1 VKENIM
7 ENTHAS
13 VSASEKSWWL
23 DEALSLEPDEHPCP
37 PLSGEHEYD
46 VVIVGGGFT
55 GLWTA
60 LALRQR
66 APHLSVALVEA
77 QVCGAG
83 ASGKNGGKTHGY
95 WSALA
100 NTVNALGSD
109 GALAIAKAGDWAQDA
124 VRTFATAP
132 GRDVWW
138 RDGANVV
145 VSTTPAQDS
154 KIRAFK
160 ELADKLGVGDCVS
173 VLSPNDVQKVCASP
187 TFRGGLGF
195 PAAATVHPARLA
207 RALRRAAIEAGCR
220 IYENTSMSGLDEGSP
235 NRIRTEG
242 GILIAREVVLAT
254 NAALAARK
262 EIAPHLSVFS
272 SYAIMSAPAE
282 KQLEEIGWRGDE
294 SFADLRMFLHYFRR
308 TPDGRILMG
317 SGSGPIAYG
326 SACSGPQMT
335 GDRNS
340 LVRAE
345 RGLRRLVPS
354 FADVPVEKG
363 WGGAIDVSSDRLP
376 FFRTLDNRRVHYACG
391 FSGHGVNATYI
402 AGQCL
407 ASLVLDEKDRWSD
420 LPFCTRKLPRLPPEP
435 FRYIGASAIRWGI
448 LESEEADERGRRASL
463 PARAVARLPELLGLK
478 VGVR

>member
-1 VKENIM
+1 MNNEK
-7 ENTHAS
+7 
-13 VSASEKSWWL
+13 VSISPSEQSWWL
-23 DEALSLEPDEHPCP
+23 DEALSAERDAHSCP
-37 PLSGEHEYD
+37 PLSGEHECD
-46 VVIVGGGFT
+46 VAIVGGGFT

-66 APHLSVALVEA
+66 APHLSVTLIEA
-77 QVCGAG
+77 QICGAG
-83 ASGKNGGKTHGY
+83 ASGKNGGKSHGY
-95 WSALA
+95 WSALVS
-100 NTVNALGSD
+100 TVNALGPD

-124 VRTFATAP
+124 IRTFATER

-145 VSTTPAQDS
+145 VSTTAAQDK
-154 KIRAFK
+154 KIPAFK
-160 ELADKLGVGDCVS
+160 QLADNLGVGDCVS
-173 VLSPNDVQKVCASP
+173 VLSPEDVQKVCASAS
-187 TFRGGLGF
+187 FRGGLGF

-207 RALRRAAIEAGCR
+207 RALRQAVIEAGCR
-220 IYENTSMSGLDEGSP
+220 IYENTAMSGLDEGSP
-235 NRIRTEG
+235 NRVRTQG
-242 GILIAREVVLAT
+242 GVLIAREVVLAT

-262 EIAPHLSVFS
+262 EVAPHISIFS

-282 KQLEEIGWRGDE
+282 EQLQAIGWRGDE

-326 SACSGPQMT
+326 HACTGPQMT
-335 GDRNS
+335 RDRDS
-340 LVRAE
+340 LIRAE
-345 RGLRRLVPS
+345 RGLRRLVPT
-354 FADVPVEKG
+354 FAGIPVEKG

-376 FFRTLDNRRVHYACG
+376 FFRTLDGCRVHYACG

-407 ASLVLDEKDRWSD
+407 TSLILGENDRWSS